1 MAGVTFFLMTSTY
14 NSLFQLL
21 INSKQGFRSDNF
33 YPPAPDPDLSKY
45 SIKSKYEKEKL
56 IFHASYNRI
65 SELERNII
73 KPMQNKH
80 IFLLNITDPKP

>member
-1 MAGVTFFLMTSTY
+1 MAGVTFFSNDLY

-33 YPPAPDPDLSKY
+33 YPPAPDQDLSKY
-45 SIKSKYEKEKL
+45 SIKYKYEREKL
-56 IFHASYNRI
+56 NFNASDNRI

-73 KPMQNKH
+73 KHMQNKH
-80 IFLLNITDPKP
+80 I